1 MKRKNVIILALSLII
16 ILIGIIMIS
25 TVGLNKDLRYRES
38 NKIDI
43 YVNNEVE
50 VSKVK
55 DVTNEVLGKDNLVQ
69 TVEIYQDMVTIRAT
83 SITEEQVESIITKL
97 KEIYE
102 FEQTA
107 ETTEINTVPA
117 TRLYDMFKKYV
128 IPFIISGIIIVV
140 YMAIRYRKKGIIK
153 VILNTILIPVLSEAV
168 LISIIAITRI
178 PVGMFTAIY
187 ILLVYFIS
195 IMYTVYEI
203 EKQENLVKKNK

>member
-50 VSKVK
+50 VSKIK
-55 DVTNEVLGKDNLVQ
+55 AITNEVLGKDNLVQ

-107 ETTEINTVPA
+107 ENTEINTVPA

-128 IPFIISGIIIVV
+128 IPFIISGIIIIV
-140 YMAIRYRKKGIIK
+140 YMAIRYHKKGIIK

-168 LISIIAITRI
+168 LISVIAITRI
-178 PVGMFTAIY
+178 PVGMFTSIY
-187 ILLVYFIS
+187 ILLVYFVS

>member
-50 VSKVK
+50 VSKIK
-55 DVTNEVLGKDNLVQ
+55 AITNEVLGKDNLVQ

-97 KEIYE
+97 KELYE

-107 ETTEINTVPA
+107 ENTEINTVPA

-128 IPFIISGIIIVV
+128 IPFIISGIIIIV
-140 YMAIRYRKKGIIK
+140 YMAIRYHKKGIIK

-168 LISIIAITRI
+168 LISVIAITRI
-178 PVGMFTAIY
+178 PVGMFTSIY
-187 ILLVYFIS
+187 ILLVYFVS

-203 EKQENLVKKNK
+203 EKQEI